1 MRSYRCDPSSQG
13 AHSQETTSPS
23 PTPFYQKL
31 DPHQSLP
38 VEHPRKD
45 GVGINSADYIHGTP
59 NIHLSGVL
67 KSSDSGS
74 IWKRQGFGGGSW
86 ASTGHGGRRS
96 QVGEDPRWEGVP
108 GGRGILEVS
117 RKVMGVTQSA
127 LYMENFELF
136 SGLVRWFSLSTVP
149 LW

>member
-1 MRSYRCDPSSQG
+1 M
-13 AHSQETTSPS
+13 
-23 PTPFYQKL
+23 
-31 DPHQSLP
+31 
-38 VEHPRKD
+38 
-45 GVGINSADYIHGTP
+45 
-59 NIHLSGVL
+59 
-67 KSSDSGS
+67 
-74 IWKRQGFGGGSW
+74 
-86 ASTGHGGRRS
+86 
-96 QVGEDPRWEGVP
+96 GEDPRWEGVP